1 MLHQKLQ
8 NWYQIH
14 RRNLPWRH
22 TTDAY
27 TIWLSE
33 IILQQ
38 TRVNQGLPYFE
49 KFYKSYPNVTDLAKA
64 PQDQILKL
72 WQGLGY
78 YSRGRNMHFT
88 AQWVVKNYNGQFP
101 NTYLELIKLKGIG
114 SYTAAAIASFSNNE
128 KVAVLDGNVFRVL
141 ARFYAID
148 TPINS
153 SLGKKL
159 FEEKAALFLDKNN
172 PGLHNQAMMEL
183 GALVCTP
190 KNPSCINCPLSEA
203 CLAFATNSTESYPK
217 KEKKL
222 VAKPKYFYY
231 FSFNKNNKIAIFKRP
246 AGGIWQGLY
255 DLPLIGSDNPLTT
268 SMLQKEVKKLFG
280 LNLNLNELKEL
291 HWSTKHLLTH
301 QRIQAFYFNI
311 DIETTNFNF
320 PEEIIWVK
328 KNELAT
334 YATSRL
340 LEKYWAATQSD

>member
-8 NWYQIH
+8 NWYQNH
-14 RRNLPWRH
+14 KRNLPWRH

-49 KFYKSYPNVTDLAKA
+49 KFYEKYPTVAHLANA
-64 PQDQILKL
+64 PQDEILKL

-88 AQWVVKNYNGQFP
+88 AQLVVKKYHSKFP
-101 NTYLELIKLKGIG
+101 NTYHELVKLKGIG

-148 TPINS
+148 TPINTS
-153 SLGKKL
+153 AGKKI
-159 FEEKAALFLDKNN
+159 FEEKAALFLDKGN

-190 KNPSCINCPLSEA
+190 KNPTCFICPLSET
-203 CLAFATNSTESYPK
+203 CLAYATNTIESYPQ

-222 VAKPKYFYY
+222 VVKPKFFYY
-231 FSFNKNNKIAIFKRP
+231 FNFRHKQNIALFKRP

-255 DLPLIGSDNPLTT
+255 DLPLLSSDISLTPAA
-268 SMLQKEVKKLFG
+268 LQKEVKLQFG
-280 LNLNLNELKEL
+280 LNLKLKDLNICS
-291 HWSTKHLLTH
+291 WSTKHILTH

-311 DIETTNFNF
+311 NIDSNTFKF
-320 PEEIIWVK
+320 PQEIIWVK
-328 KNELAT
+328 KNEIVT

-340 LEKYWAATQSD
+340 FEKYWEATQSD